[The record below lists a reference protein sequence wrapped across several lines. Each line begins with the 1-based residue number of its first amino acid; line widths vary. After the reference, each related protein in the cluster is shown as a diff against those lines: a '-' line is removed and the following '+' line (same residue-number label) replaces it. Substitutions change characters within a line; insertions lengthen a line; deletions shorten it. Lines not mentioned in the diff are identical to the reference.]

1 MTKIKLDNPERETFY
16 CPIKKHRG
24 KALLNCPNC
33 EQYPCSALRV
43 QDFKY
48 LEDNLKHEYEWL
60 EKVRGKMVIVEKED
74 GTLEKKGNFN
84 IDNPTE
90 KELKGVS
97 KVYVANKCYEKKIKL
112 VPIRQKVEKPVK
124 KGGKNGT

>member
-1 MTKIKLDNPERETFY
+1 MKIKLDNPERETFY

-33 EQYPCSALRV
+33 EHYPCSVLRV

-60 EKVRGKMVIVEKED
+60 EKVRDKMVIVEKED
-74 GTLEKKGNFN
+74 GTLEKREKFN
-84 IDNPTE
+84 VTDPTE
-90 KELKGVS
+90 KELKGVA
-97 KVYVANKCYEKKIKL
+97 KVYVASKCYEKKVKL
-112 VPIRQKVEKPVK
+112 TPIREKVEKPVK